1 MKINTKLVVPVVLV
15 AILFAAAVVVTQAGS
30 PSSKTA
36 IAGSATEIS
45 YTLDDGI
52 YNEVE
57 LADTTIKTA
66 NAKDLIIS
74 VTAECGLFTD
84 TKLTGKGTK
93 DLNDEDIATIQV
105 WVVVDENTPYERM
118 AFPGKVT
125 FAERIQTMN
134 GRLSNMIWNGTSEE
148 WEDIPEYIELTLN
161 TTNANGFNFMLLDL
175 APGDHTITVFASVE
189 LDESSTSGEVSL
201 NPAGAIGK
209 RTVVV
214 QEVRLVKDTSLP

>member
-36 IAGSATEIS
+36 IAGNTIEIS
-45 YTLDDGI
+45 YQNNGS

-57 LADTTIKTA
+57 LANATIKTA
-66 NAKDLIIS
+66 NFKDLIIS

-84 TKLTGKGTK
+84 TKLTGKGVK
-93 DLNDEDIATIQV
+93 DLDDEDIATIQV
-105 WVVVDENTPYERM
+105 WVVIDNGTDKERT

-125 FAERIQTMN
+125 FAERIQTMK
-134 GRLSNMIWNGTSEE
+134 GRLSEMIWDGEE
-148 WEDIPEYIELTLN
+148 WNNTPEYIELALD
-161 TTNANGFNFMLLDL
+161 TTNANGFNFIVLDMK
-175 APGDHTITVFASVE
+175 PGDHTIHVFASVE

-201 NPAGAIGK
+201 DPAGAIGK
-209 RTVVV
+209 RTVVI
-214 QEVRLVKDTSLP
+214 QEVRLVKDTTLPE